1 MSTTVIGVNDAK
13 AVKRFSATLFAD
25 AAQES
30 YFGARFAGKGE
41 NAMAP
46 IQVLLDL
53 AKDAGD
59 TISYDLSRQL
69 NNKPTYGD
77 EKLAGKMAS
86 LKFATDTVHI
96 DQIRCGVSAGG
107 RMSRKRVL
115 HDLRMVARARQ
126 AEWWGRWDDEETAMY
141 LAGSRGVNEGFV
153 EDIGYTGYAGNAFT
167 APDSA
172 HQLYAG
178 AATSKGSLTA
188 ADVMSLTVIEKA
200 VTKAKTMGG
209 RGQGIPKIRPLK
221 FNGEDRFIL
230 LMSEFDAYNLRTTST
245 TGQWLD
251 IQKAAMGATGT
262 SGPVFKGALGM
273 YNGVILHSH
282 DVVVRFDDYGAG
294 SNVAA
299 SRSLFMG
306 RQALVR
312 AHGSA
317 GNGLR
322 YDWHEEQV
330 DHGNEIEIST
340 STIRGSKKNRFE
352 IDGTSYDFGLFSID
366 AAAADPN
373 A

>member
-1 MSTTVIGVNDAK
+1 MSTTVIGVNDPK

-30 YFGARFAGKGE
+30 YFGNRFAGKGE

-59 TISYDLSRQL
+59 TISYDLSLQL
-69 NNKPTYGD
+69 KNKPTYGD
-77 EKLAGKMAS
+77 QRIAGNMAQ

-115 HDLRMVARARQ
+115 HDLRMVARARM
-126 AEWWGRWDDEETAMY
+126 AEWWGRWDDEETVMY
-141 LAGSRGVNEGFV
+141 LSGARGINEGFV
-153 EDIGYTGYAGNAFT
+153 EDEDYTGYAGNAFT
-167 APDSA
+167 APDADHLMYS
-172 HQLYAG
+172 G
-178 AATSKGSLTA
+178 SATSKGSLTA
-188 ADVMSLTVIEKA
+188 ADKMSLATIDKA

-209 RGQGIPKIRPLK
+209 RGQNLPKIRPLR
-221 FNGEDRFIL
+221 FNGADHFIL
-230 LMSEFDAYNLRTTST
+230 LMSEFDAYNLRTNTS

-251 IQKAAMGATGT
+251 IQKAAASSEGRNNPIFRG
-262 SGPVFKGALGM
+262 GLGM
-273 YNGVILHSH
+273 YNDVILHAH
-282 DVVVRFDDYGAG
+282 DVVIRFNDYGA
-294 SNVAA
+294 SSDVAA

-306 RQALVR
+306 RQAAVR
-312 AHGSA
+312 AHGNA

-340 STIRGSKKNRFE
+340 STIRGSKKNAFE
-352 IDGTSYDFGLFSID
+352 INGTRRDFGLITID
-366 AAAADPN
+366 SAATDPN
-373 A
+373 G